1 MKHYISNDAMD
12 DAELQLITE
21 TYQDIRQAY
30 LLKNSIFTA
39 YSNNEYKFILDKKD
53 MELVYVLLRRHI
65 EEYKKLIR
73 FYC

>member
-12 DAELQLITE
+12 DAELQFITE

-39 YSNNEYKFILDKKD
+39 YSNNEFKFILDKKD

-65 EEYKKLIR
+65 EEYKKLNR

>member
-1 MKHYISNDAMD
+1 MD

-65 EEYKKLIR
+65 EEYKKLNR

>member
-65 EEYKKLIR
+65 EEYKKLNR